1 MKSGDGDSLLRFAFG
16 DVAVPGGIVRLER
29 ALADVLGQHHYPG
42 PAAGLLGEALAAS
55 ALLAATLK
63 FAGALSLQARSAGSV
78 QLLFAECGHDQRL
91 RGYARVAEGA
101 HATGFGA
108 MLDGG
113 TLAIT
118 ITPEQGQRY
127 QGIVPLEHPG
137 LDACIEAYFEQS
149 EQLPTLIRLVSDG
162 VRAAGLMLQVLPG
175 GRADD
180 PRWEHLQQLSAT
192 VRADELLED
201 VFEGLLWKL
210 FHQEKVH
217 LQPPVPLAFGCR
229 CSEQRAAATL
239 QSVGEAEARDVL
251 AEQGLVKVQC
261 EFCQQ
266 EYRFDGPALDTLFG
280 PAGAGSTRH

>member
-1 MKSGDGDSLLRFAFG
+1 MSSGDGDSLLRFDFG
-16 DVAVPGGIVRLER
+16 EVPVRGGIVRLES
-29 ALADVLGQHHYPG
+29 ALADVLGQHHYPA

-63 FAGALSLQARSAGSV
+63 FAGALSLQARSKGSV

-91 RGYARVAEGA
+91 RGYARVADGA

-127 QGIVPLEHPG
+127 QGIVPLEQSG
-137 LDACIEAYFEQS
+137 LDGCIEAYFEQS
-149 EQLPTLIRLVSDG
+149 EQLPTLVRLASDG

-180 PRWEHLQQLSAT
+180 PHWEHLQQLSAT
-192 VRADELLED
+192 VRADELLAD
-201 VFEGLLWKL
+201 DFENLLWKL
-210 FHQEKVH
+210 FHQEEVR
-217 LQPPVPLAFGCR
+217 LQPAVPLAFGCR
-229 CSEQRAAATL
+229 CSRERAAATL
-239 QSVGEAEARDVL
+239 ESIGEAESRDVL
-251 AEQGLVKVQC
+251 SEQGQIKVQC

-266 EYRFDGPALDTLFG
+266 EYRFDGPALDALFG
-280 PAGAGSTRH
+280 PPGAGSTRH

>member
-1 MKSGDGDSLLRFAFG
+1 MSAGETDRLLRFDFG
-16 DVAVPGGIVRLER
+16 DVPVRGGIVRLET
-29 ALADVLGQHHYPG
+29 ALADVLGQHHYPA

-63 FAGALSLQARSAGSV
+63 FAGALSLQARSSGSV

-91 RGYARVAEGA
+91 RGYARVAAGA
-101 HATGFGA
+101 HAPGFGA
-108 MLDGG
+108 MLDSG

-137 LDACIEAYFEQS
+137 LGACIEAYFEQS
-149 EQLPTLIRLVSDG
+149 EQLPTLIRLVCDG

-175 GRADD
+175 GKSDD
-180 PRWEHLQQLSAT
+180 PHWEHLQQLSAT

-201 VFEGLLWKL
+201 GFEALLWKL
-210 FHQEKVH
+210 FHQERVH
-217 LQPPVPLAFGCR
+217 LQPAVPLAFGCR
-229 CSEQRAAATL
+229 CSEQRASATL
-239 QSVGEAEARDVL
+239 QSIGEAEAREVL

-266 EYRFDGPALDTLFG
+266 EYRFDGPALDLLFG

>member
-1 MKSGDGDSLLRFAFG
+1 MNSGDGDSLLRFDFG
-16 DVAVPGGIVRLER
+16 DVPVRGGIVRLDQS
-29 ALADVLGQHHYPG
+29 LADVLGQHHYPA
-42 PAAGLLGEALAAS
+42 PAADLLGQALAAS

-63 FAGALSLQARSAGSV
+63 FAGALSLQARSSGSV

-118 ITPEQGQRY
+118 ITPEKGQRY

-149 EQLPTLIRLVSDG
+149 EQLPTLIRLVCDG

-175 GRADD
+175 GKADD

-201 VFEGLLWKL
+201 TFEGLLWKL
-210 FHQEKVH
+210 FHQEQVH
-217 LQPPVPLAFGCR
+217 LQPPVALAFGCR
-229 CSEQRAAATL
+229 CSQQRAANTL
-239 QSVGEAEARDVL
+239 QSIGEAECRDVL
-251 AEQGLVKVQC
+251 AEQGAIKVQC

-266 EYRFDGPALDTLFG
+266 EYRFDDAAIDVLFG
-280 PAGAGSTRH
+280 PAGAGATRH